1 MTSGNQLLTESERNA
16 LMQISGDGD
25 VQAKRAAA
33 LLALDEGKSQSET
46 AVMTGLTSGQVKYI
60 RSKFGKVG
68 LEAFPNLQNVNS
80 VVTEAEPVAEP
91 VIEEDEEDGRL
102 QELVAD
108 LDGLLSELKSTIPEG
123 TQSPYSPLSLLTLVR
138 ENLSHL
144 TPDVQSGILESF
156 KDMTAEDMMD
166 LETWKG
172 MAYMLNYSARFQANQ
187 VKDKMNEQLPTP
199 LKPDTLIGMVK
210 QSLDRFTPDLAKDLY
225 NNLQGTS
232 KEDWMDPE
240 TWKGMWYM
248 INYSLQF
255 QAEQFKQKVRG
266 ESPEE

>member
-1 MTSGNQLLTESERNA
+1 MMASGNQLLTESERNL
-16 LMQISGDGD
+16 LMQIAGDAD
-25 VQAKRAAA
+25 VQAQRAAA
-33 LLALDEGKSQSET
+33 LLAMDEGKSQSET

-68 LEAFPNLQNVNS
+68 LAAFPSLQNVNPA
-80 VVTEAEPVAEP
+80 VAKAEP

-108 LDGLLSELKSTIPEG
+108 LDGLLSDLKSTIPEG
-123 TQSPYSPLSLLTLVR
+123 TQSPYSPLNLLTLVR

-187 VKDKMNEQLPTP
+187 VKDRMNEQLPTP
-199 LKPDTLIGMVK
+199 LKPDTVIGMVK
-210 QSLDRFTPDLAKDLY
+210 QSIDRFTPDLAKDLY

-255 QAEQFKQKVRG
+255 QAEQLKQKVRG